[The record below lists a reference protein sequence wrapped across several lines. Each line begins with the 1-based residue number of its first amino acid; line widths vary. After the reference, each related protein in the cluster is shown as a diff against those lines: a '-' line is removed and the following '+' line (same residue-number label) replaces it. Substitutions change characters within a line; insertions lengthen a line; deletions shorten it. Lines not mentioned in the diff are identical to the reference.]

1 MFIRLGD
8 YWPIGLKDDT
18 YKEYEKLRFIK
29 SNIDQYVEEQVDEYS
44 AALGKLLRWIKF
56 AITAR
61 IEDVKNRRAIKKRL
75 R

>member
-1 MFIRLGD
+1 
-8 YWPIGLKDDT
+8 
-18 YKEYEKLRFIK
+18 
-29 SNIDQYVEEQVDEYS
+29 VDEYS